1 VTYKKMLAELRA
13 LKGLADTR
21 LKFVTTVAEKHWCEG
36 RISAFEEV
44 IALASAPG
52 KILKAGPVRSVCVCP
67 PLGPPGAE
75 GVPGE
80 PASKHGRHYSQTDA

>member
-1 VTYKKMLAELRA
+1 MTYKKMLAELRA

-52 KILKAGPVRSVCVCP
+52 KILKAGCPV
-67 PLGPPGAE
+67 GPPGAV
-75 GVPGE
+75 GVSGE
-80 PASKHGRHYSQTDA
+80 PTPKHGRHFSQTDC